1 MKIIHYT
8 RATGVEET
16 PTTTR
21 VEVCCPDATLDVHE
35 AIAKAECVDGIYTV
49 TDAPDEPS
57 ALTVPERLDALEKQ
71 SVPDAYMPGT
81 WYYRGDRVS
90 LDGVM
95 YTCVAPAGVVC
106 VWSPAE
112 YPAYWQEG

>member
-1 MKIIHYT
+1 MKIINYT
-8 RATGVEET
+8 RTVGLENTAA
-16 PTTTR
+16 R
-21 VEVCCPDATLDVHE
+21 VEICCPDTVLADHE
-35 AIAKAECVDGIYTV
+35 AMAQAESVDGIYTV

-71 SVPDAYMPGT
+71 TAPGAYQPGT

-90 LDGVM
+90 LEGTS

-112 YPAYWQEG
+112 YPTYWQEG